1 VKRIGELLIARGVD
15 PLNLSRALS
24 DQPMTRHR
32 VCSLLISRG
41 LLELDDASRALAEQH
56 GCAGALTKHLDG
68 RDPAVAALLPA
79 SIAIPHQALPLGR
92 TRNNELIICVRD
104 PRPELHGALERAIRQ
119 RVLLAVAP
127 ASRLQELVAD
137 TYGGTP
143 TAEESV
149 EVNFEGTGPI
159 ATIPEP
165 GPELGGGFGDGP
177 MQLVDL
183 DDARVAKDHTQSG
196 AFLMPSADRQHR
208 ASGSPVS
215 TTVPPFAPS
224 HTPPPFTAA
233 IAPPTSP
240 PVTPASVLAPPS
252 SPPVTPASVLA
263 PPTQPPTQPPV
274 HPPTQPPA
282 PQPSAIAPATRPPRA
297 YPRPDSGIG
306 LGAAGPSS
314 AGVAVPQFDGS
325 GDPID
330 LGAAGAGTAHTHRRH
345 DADEVYEL
353 PDRPAPRPQT
363 PSGSMPVV
371 HAAPPGLD
379 DAVARFDRA
388 ATLDDATNVAAAVL
402 EQRFVASLIVMI
414 RDGVALGQRGH
425 GAGVHP
431 VDAFAIPVGS
441 PSLIKSAI
449 DARRLTTDAP
459 WGVNQNRLARALGS
473 PRTPAAAP
481 IIVNARVI
489 SVIAVGDPLRGDLE
503 DARELVEWL
512 AQALAAA
519 YARLA
524 RGRP

>member
-32 VCSLLISRG
+32 ICSLLISRG
-41 LLELDDASRALAEQH
+41 LLELDDASRALADQH

-79 SIAIPHQALPLGR
+79 SIAVPHQALPLGR
-92 TRNNELIICVRD
+92 TRGGELIVCVRD
-104 PRPELHGALERAIRQ
+104 PRPELHSALERAIRQ

-127 ASRLQELVAD
+127 ASRLQELVEQ
-137 TYGGTP
+137 TYGAAP
-143 TAEESV
+143 PAEESV
-149 EVNFEGTGPI
+149 DVNLDATGPI
-159 ATIPEP
+159 AAIPELA
-165 GPELGGGFGDGP
+165 GNGFGGGGFGDGP
-177 MQLVDL
+177 LQLVGL
-183 DDARVAKDHTQSG
+183 DDARVAKDHSQSG
-196 AFLMPSADRQHR
+196 AYQMPSADRQQR
-208 ASGSPVS
+208 ASITPVS

-240 PVTPASVLAPPS
+240 PLPPPS
-252 SPPVTPASVLA
+252 AIA
-263 PPTQPPTQPPV
+263 PPTVPPLPPPIV
-274 HPPTQPPA
+274 LAPPTQPPA

-314 AGVAVPQFDGS
+314 AAFAVPEV
-325 GDPID
+325 GDTGEPID
-330 LGAAGAGTAHTHRRH
+330 LGAAGAGTAHSHRRH
-345 DADEVYEL
+345 DSEDSYEL
-353 PDRPAPRPQT
+353 PDRPTPRTT
-363 PSGSMPVV
+363 PRTSTPNSGMPAVRQ
-371 HAAPPGLD
+371 APPGLD
-379 DAVARFDRA
+379 DAAARFDRA
-388 ATLDDATNVAAAVL
+388 TTLDDATDVAAAVL
-402 EQRFVASLIVMI
+402 EQRFAASLIVMI

-431 VDAFAIPVGS
+431 VDAFALPVGS

-449 DARRLTTDAP
+449 DTRRLATESP

-473 PRTPAAAP
+473 PRAPAAAP
-481 IIVNARVI
+481 VIVNARVV
-489 SVIAVGDPLRGDLE
+489 SVITVGDPRRGDAD
-503 DARELVEWL
+503 DARELVDWI
-512 AQALAAA
+512 AQALAGA
-519 YARLA
+519 YVRLA